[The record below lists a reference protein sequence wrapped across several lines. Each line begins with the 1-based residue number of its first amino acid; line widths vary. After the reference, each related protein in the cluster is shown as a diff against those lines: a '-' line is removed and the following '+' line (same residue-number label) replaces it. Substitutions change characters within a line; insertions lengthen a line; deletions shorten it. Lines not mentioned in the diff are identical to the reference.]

1 MSNNKQSSI
10 ELFIEQ
16 LEEKGG
22 AWENV
27 SIRRLNIS
35 IDVSDYMELKQQ
47 VKAMHK
53 EEIEKA
59 FYQGADD
66 ESNEHGIMYLDMN
79 EAETYYT
86 KTFGGNNE
94 QQ

>member
-1 MSNNKQSSI
+1 MSNNKQSSVEWLVNRI
-10 ELFIEQ
+10 KHLIPDDIGSQLF
-16 LEEKGG
+16 
-22 AWENV
+22 
-27 SIRRLNIS
+27 
-35 IDVSDYMELKQQ
+35 LKSQQ
-47 VKAMHK
+47 SKAKAMHK

>member
-1 MSNNKQSSI
+1 MSNNNESSVEWLI
-10 ELFIEQ
+10 SQLQRSKDWHRVLNEISQMSSARVDIIEQ
-16 LEEKGG
+16 
-22 AWENV
+22 A
-27 SIRRLNIS
+27 
-35 IDVSDYMELKQQ
+35 
-47 VKAMHK
+47 KAMHK
-53 EEIEKA
+53 DEIEKA

-94 QQ
+94 Q